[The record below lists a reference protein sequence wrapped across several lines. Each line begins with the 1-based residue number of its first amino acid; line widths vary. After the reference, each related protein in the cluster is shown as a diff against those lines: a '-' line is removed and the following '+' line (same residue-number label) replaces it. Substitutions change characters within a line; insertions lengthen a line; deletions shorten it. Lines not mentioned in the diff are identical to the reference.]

1 MTALFSL
8 LSLRLYHHIRQGGRG
23 DLDSK
28 AHRRQCPL
36 YFEPLSMRSQP
47 GHIHITVIRG
57 HFLGLHG
64 MPLLICAKCRLL
76 WLARSRCQWPPME
89 GTTSRGGHLG
99 NSSVNYEYGE

>member
-64 MPLLICAKCRLL
+64 MPLLICANMRMYSKRLTRSKSL
-76 WLARSRCQWPPME
+76 WKLLMISFE
-89 GTTSRGGHLG
+89 
-99 NSSVNYEYGE
+99 SSF